1 MPKKKRTILKIKFFN
16 NHLMKTYQKD
26 TLKDVSTLD
35 KLSQIIMSFNEFDF
49 NKKDVEEILKQQ
61 NLELKK

>member
-26 TLKDVSTLD
+26 ILKDVSTLD